1 MFAQFFQPKQPL
13 PSHVRS
19 RVIDDMRRR
28 IEAAAPVRAIVF
40 GSFADGTEN
49 TDSDLDI
56 LVVCSDDQHIKRC
69 RDLIYAD
76 LHGPLTAIPVD
87 LIFVTLSRFEEMS
100 EKGGICMVAKN
111 DGFDLLRC

>member
-1 MFAQFFQPKQPL
+1 LLAQFFQPKLPL

-56 LVVCSDDQHIKRC
+56 LVVCADENHIKHC
-69 RDLIYAD
+69 RTMIYAD

-87 LIFVTLSRFEEMS
+87 LIFVTVARFEEMS
-100 EKGGICMVAKN
+100 EKGGICMIAKN
-111 DGFDLLRC
+111 CGFDLLRC